1 MDKVMVRHLV
11 QPGKSEVRSR
21 LDLTYEVDPFNRELL
36 SHILEFEL
44 ESSLDELE
52 KSLEKDSKLLE
63 I

>member
-1 MDKVMVRHLV
+1 MEKVWVRHLV
-11 QPGKSEVRSR
+11 KPGKSEDRSK

-36 SHILEFEL
+36 SHILEYEL
-44 ESSLDELE
+44 ENAIDELE